1 MENYDNNSEQSST
14 SIEQNHVEKFWNGI
28 LIGPRRKKN
37 HIHVLSIF
45 SHAVFVSRSISVFVS
60 IKYIVQKE

>member
-28 LIGPRRKKN
+28 EIEKL
-37 HIHVLSIF
+37 
-45 SHAVFVSRSISVFVS
+45 FVGDALG
-60 IKYIVQKE
+60 QKLLHLYTYNEGV

>member
-28 LIGPRRKKN
+28 LIGPREKKITSMYCQFF
-37 HIHVLSIF
+37 HMQFL
-45 SHAVFVSRSISVFVS
+45 SRSISVFVS